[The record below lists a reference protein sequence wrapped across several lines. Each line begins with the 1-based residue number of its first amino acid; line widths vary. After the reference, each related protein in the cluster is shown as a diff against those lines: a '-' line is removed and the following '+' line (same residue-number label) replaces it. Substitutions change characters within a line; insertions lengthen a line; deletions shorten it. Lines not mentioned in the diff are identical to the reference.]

1 MQASIGQVQDCVNR
15 IETLLV
21 VSPTMGPSVDEVLS
35 AMLQLKSHIHDLNE
49 SEPVEPDFLATID
62 TFVDL
67 IEEDHPNAAVI
78 VNKILETLK
87 NIGV

>member
-1 MQASIGQVQDCVNR
+1 MPKQQVQSLISDLH
-15 IETLLV
+15 EKFGDDLT
-21 VSPTMGPSVDEVLS
+21 SPQQQAL
-35 AMLQLKSHIHDLNE
+35 MLQLKSHIHDLNE